1 MTGTHILLVVTVLI
15 ALGFDFTN
23 GFHDTAN
30 AVATTISTRALG
42 PRTAVG
48 LAAVFNLLG
57 ALVAIE
63 ILHTHVANTIGGL
76 VAPKAGVS
84 LGMII
89 AALIGAIIWNLLT
102 WRFGLPSSSSHA
114 LIGALV
120 GMGVVAYGFDAVKWG
135 SVLPVV
141 IALVASPLI
150 GFVLSYLFTVLTLNV
165 FRRARPSPMNRR
177 FRMAQIVSGSF
188 VSFSHGANDA
198 QKTMGVITLA
208 LVSAGVNSAGGKT
221 FPSPPLWVVLVAAT
235 AIGLGTYSGGWRIIR
250 TLGTKVIRLEPVDG
264 FCAQTMAAVVI
275 QGATQLAL
283 PVSTTHVVSGSVI
296 GAGATRRLGAIRWG
310 VARNILV
317 AWVLTIP
324 ATAAMA
330 AICALAVNALR

>member
-1 MTGTHILLVVTVLI
+1 MGTTPLLVLTVLI

-30 AVATTISTRALG
+30 AVATSISTRAIP
-42 PRTAVG
+42 PR
-48 LAAVFNLLG
+48 AAVALSAVCNLAG

-63 ILHTHVANTIGGL
+63 VLHTHVANTIGGL
-76 VAPKAGVS
+76 VSPRHGVS

-89 AALIGAIIWNLLT
+89 AALVGAVIWNLIT
-102 WRFGLPSSSSHA
+102 WRLGLPSSSSHA
-114 LIGALV
+114 LIGALI
-120 GMGVVAYGFDAVKWG
+120 GMGLVAYGVDAVKWA
-135 SVLPVV
+135 SVIPVV
-141 IALVASPLI
+141 LALVASPVAGL
-150 GFVLSYLFTVLTLNV
+150 VLAYLFTVLTLDL
-165 FRRARPSPMNRR
+165 FHHSHPSPMNRR
-177 FRMAQIVSGSF
+177 FRLAQVASGAF

-208 LVSAGVNSAGGKT
+208 LVSAGVLSADGKV
-221 FPSPPLWVVLVAAT
+221 FPSPPIWVVLLAAT
-235 AIGLGTYSGGWRIIR
+235 AIGFGTYAGGWRIIR
-250 TLGTKVIRLEPVDG
+250 TLGMRVIRLEPVDG

-283 PVSTTHVVSGSVI
+283 PVSTTHVVSGAVM
-296 GAGATRRLGAIRWG
+296 GAGATRRFGAVRWG

-317 AWVLTIP
+317 AWLLTIP

-330 AICALAVNALR
+330 AVCALVVGAL